1 MKFKM
6 NYPWAVTISAVILP
20 NILWYFDLSVAESY
34 AITGVFI
41 LLIIT
46 EYLSKI
52 EKTLSGKDEVS
63 K

>member
-6 NYPWAVTISAVILP
+6 NHPWAVTISAVILP
-20 NILWYFDLSVAESY
+20 NILWYFDLSIAASY

-41 LLIIT
+41 LLILT

-52 EKTLSGKDEVS
+52 EKILSGKNETS